1 MTKYMERMI
10 KCGMSAEE
18 ALDTIKG
25 FLSCLSLSELVY
37 FIEFLEVR
45 P

>member
-1 MTKYMERMI
+1 MAKYIERLVR
-10 KCGMSAEE
+10 CGMTTNE